1 MSINNSENNDPKN
14 SLVLFELGNKLD
26 FFIKL
31 YNLKKLPKVLMLTGK
46 KGIGKFTLIN
56 HLLNYIYD
64 KNNYDLKKKSINNQ
78 TEFYKQYL
86 NNIFPNII
94 YLSGNNFKNVKIDD
108 IRDLKSTILKT
119 TISKKERFIVL
130 DDIELFNTN
139 SLNALLKIIEEPPP
153 NNYFILINSK
163 TKPLIE
169 TIYSRS
175 LEIKILLTNAT
186 RIKVIESL
194 IKKNNLK
201 VFIDFN
207 SSNLTPGN
215 FLSFNKIYEENKI
228 NVDGGFL
235 KNLEILLNLYKKD
248 KNINFINIILFLTDC
263 YFYNLQE
270 KKTDNI
276 EKVIENKSFVIS
288 NINKF
293 ITYNLNQNSLINAIS
308 NKLSNG

>member
-1 MSINNSENNDPKN
+1 MNINEYNNPKN
-14 SLVLFELGNKLD
+14 SLVLFELGSKLD

-31 YNLKKLPKVLMLTGK
+31 YNSEKLPRVLMITGK

-56 HLLNYIYD
+56 HFLSYVYD
-64 KNNYDLKKKSINNQ
+64 KINYDLKNKSINNQ
-78 TEFYKQYL
+78 TSFYKQYL

-94 YLSGNNFKNVKIDD
+94 YLSGSNFKNVKIDD

-119 TISKKERFIVL
+119 SISAKERFIIL
-130 DDIELFNTN
+130 DDVELFNTN
-139 SLNALLKIIEEPPP
+139 SLNALLKIIEEPAS
-153 NNYFILINSK
+153 NNYFILINNK
-163 TKPLIE
+163 TKSLIK

-175 LEIKILLTNAT
+175 LEIKILLNNET
-186 RIKVIESL
+186 RVKIIESL
-194 IKKNNLK
+194 IQKNNLE

-215 FLSFNKIYEENKI
+215 FLLFNKICEENKI
-228 NVDGGFL
+228 NTDGEFL
-235 KNLEILLNLYKKD
+235 QNLEILFNLYKKN
-248 KNINFINIILFLTDC
+248 KNINLINMILFLTDC
-263 YFYNLQE
+263 YFYKLKE
-270 KKTDNI
+270 KKIDNI
-276 EKVIENKSFVIS
+276 EKVIENKSFVTN